1 MEYMISKKV
10 LCLFIG
16 WFLGSGVVVGQELNV
31 GKMTLEEAVKIAYT
45 HSPQAQMI
53 QLTFMSQYW
62 SFRSYKAQLLP
73 SLNLSG
79 GLGNYNRSL
88 VEVRDPETGR
98 ISYVANNTL
107 NNSLSLRINQNI
119 ALTGGS
125 ITLYTSLDRL
135 DQFSYNMKTYNST
148 PVSISYTQP
157 LRSFNAL
164 KWQKKTEPLRYE
176 KAKKQYLESMEN
188 IVVQTTSLFFSVLS
202 SQTSY
207 KKSVENLEDTR
218 NMYEIAKKRNALG
231 TLNKSELLQLELALM
246 NAELAVSN
254 SKVNLE
260 IALFNFKSYLGISER
275 EVVELQPPQTVP
287 DVTMEYDFVLDKA
300 LQNSSHLITLKL
312 DKLTAL
318 QSVAQAK
325 SERGIQVE
333 LNANLGLSQTGD
345 ALAGAYT
352 NVKDREVVGLSV
364 SMPIYDWGMSKG
376 RVKMAEAEARRVQ
389 TEQEQEV
396 VKFEQD
402 IRIKV
407 VQFNNQ
413 AIQCRISAK
422 ALAVAEMRYE
432 VTKKR
437 FQNGGISVTDLN
449 TAQRELDDAN
459 NQYIAQLQ
467 TFWLAYFELRKLSL
481 YDFISGKDIR
491 VEFDKI
497 VEK

>member
-1 MEYMISKKV
+1 MTSKKV
-10 LCLFIG
+10 LCLFLG
-16 WFLGSGVVVGQELNV
+16 CFLGSGVVVGQRSNV

-125 ITLYTSLDRL
+125 VSLYTSLDRL

>member
-1 MEYMISKKV
+1 MEYMTSKKV
-10 LCLFIG
+10 LCLFLG
-16 WFLGSGVVVGQELNV
+16 WFLGSGVVVGQRSNV

-125 ITLYTSLDRL
+125 VSLYTSLDRL

-148 PVSISYTQP
+148 PVSISYIQP

-413 AIQCRISAK
+413 AVQCRISAK

>member
-125 ITLYTSLDRL
+125 ISLYTSLDRL

>member
-1 MEYMISKKV
+1 MTSKKV
-10 LCLFIG
+10 LCLFLG
-16 WFLGSGVVVGQELNV
+16 WFLGSGVVVGQRSNV

-125 ITLYTSLDRL
+125 VSLYTSLDRL

>member
-1 MEYMISKKV
+1 M
-10 LCLFIG
+10 
-16 WFLGSGVVVGQELNV
+16 
-31 GKMTLEEAVKIAYT
+31 
-45 HSPQAQMI
+45 
-53 QLTFMSQYW
+53 
-62 SFRSYKAQLLP
+62 P

-125 ITLYTSLDRL
+125 VSLYTSLDRL

-413 AIQCRISAK
+413 AVQCRISAK
-422 ALAVAEMRYE
+422 ALADAEMRYE

-437 FQNGGISVTDLN
+437 FQNGGI
-449 TAQRELDDAN
+449 
-459 NQYIAQLQ
+459 
-467 TFWLAYFELRKLSL
+467 
-481 YDFISGKDIR
+481 
-491 VEFDKI
+491 
-497 VEK
+497 

>member
-1 MEYMISKKV
+1 MF
-10 LCLFIG
+10 LGC
-16 WFLGSGVVVGQELNV
+16 FLGSGVVVGQRSNV

-125 ITLYTSLDRL
+125 VSLYTSLDRL